1 MEKIKQTGKFLTPT
15 DKKCPQKHSTLLRLY
30 IIYKAWSVSLKWRE
44 WKTDWIIQDC
54 GRQKVSIKTQRDNE
68 YKRSETDTARGISAD
83 NRTFSGQC
91 AWLPVLVSLAAKGG
105 THPVFQSQ

>member
-44 WKTDWIIQDC
+44 WETDWIIQDC
-54 GRQKVSIKTQRDNE
+54 
-68 YKRSETDTARGISAD
+68 
-83 NRTFSGQC
+83 
-91 AWLPVLVSLAAKGG
+91 
-105 THPVFQSQ
+105 

>member
-54 GRQKVSIKTQRDNE
+54 GWQKVSIKALHFAPCIYSILKAWSVLPDNT
-68 YKRSETDTARGISAD
+68 KR
-83 NRTFSGQC
+83 Q
-91 AWLPVLVSLAAKGG
+91 
-105 THPVFQSQ
+105 

>member
-1 MEKIKQTGKFLTPT
+1 MEKIKQTGKFLTST

-54 GRQKVSIKTQRDNE
+54 GRQKVSIKTLHFAPCIYSILKTWSILPDNT
-68 YKRSETDTARGISAD
+68 KR
-83 NRTFSGQC
+83 Q
-91 AWLPVLVSLAAKGG
+91 
-105 THPVFQSQ
+105 